1 MIGSNCSLDIADVA
15 LDNPP
20 EGPVFMDPVQNIGAL
35 SSWLRPATAVARRS
49 KFFAR
54 MHKATN
60 DKIKMR
66 NLLMA
71 DYEDMLHELNQ
82 MPQESKNR
90 LNAVLE
96 YLRLARI
103 DVRDTGRNFSI
114 KTKEIRRVGADG
126 IERLFQPELSKPDQV
141 LKLNAEETRMLRG
154 IRDYLDSRYTL
165 NAKSILAALGY
176 NGEYSKNG
184 ITESVEDDEFRNE
197 LLRLYNAIEEK
208 RLVSYIPFMR
218 SGDTRI
224 MVYGPDGTIDT
235 GAFFMLDSMQ
245 WLKDMVGPKAAQLI
259 PDPKINQKIAEI
271 EKRYPASAGFKVVV
285 SRRAAD
291 MNDRLSI
298 DDLSSLDKLM
308 NLMDA
313 NAGKI
318 IKDYFDR
325 TMGGMFSQETIGGL
339 SAQNA
344 GDIARGVIADLP
356 KSVRSVLM
364 EDLIVGFMKQA
375 REIPGY
381 DTNFTDRLLDYNR
394 IVASTVSHRMYRE
407 EYSKAFDDLKRNV
420 GDAERKYAEGWDE
433 YVDTPEHVVWR
444 ALRTIGFFN
453 SMWGSVAS
461 SAVNAM
467 SVWTVTA
474 PQMTIMKGS
483 AGLDIYKMSAQVI
496 AGFRGQ
502 VGYGMH
508 VDPYAI
514 PGLTD
519 EEREALILA
528 NKRGTVRAQMN
539 PELMGV
545 ESDAMASRGGAIKRT
560 ASRYFQYGSSVISVT
575 EEMNKAA
582 AFIVAYRYAQDPKAL
597 KNWKEAYKENERAK
611 IIIEEGS
618 NPFDV
623 AEFMV
628 ETATFMGGQIE
639 KPPVMRGAG
648 GVLLQFSQYALQTMF
663 LLSENLRKQGPRGK
677 VAAMFTIMTM
687 WTVAGLLYAI
697 PFGDDAINIFQY
709 LYNLFAKNK
718 LDFRTE
724 AQMMLAEMFGGG
736 PDARRDAEAIFRGP
750 SRALFGLNI
759 SERIGFTSLVP
770 EFGDG
775 LSIVPAISTSVLKIQ
790 EYLDRRNSGV
800 QPISAYVAA
809 VSPVIGKGPSD
820 ILKGFVQ
827 YPLEGLRTRYG
838 TLIKPAEEMDFPE
851 QLKRA
856 FGFQSADIARRQ
868 QARQSVTEIS
878 KATQNAERNNT
889 LRLSKMLA
897 DVIKAENAGQKAKAE
912 KIRAEFDKELQ
923 VIVDQFQKDLDSGN
937 MAKAV
942 RPPTTQTLKEAMM
955 TELHP
960 GLRLDN
966 VGKMKRAAAIEAY
979 RAAMVEDD
987 EDGLLPPEEEEGA
1000 GEEPLP
1006 QFRDGGAVRRYQDGG
1021 LVAPGNIDLHKRP
1034 VVKNSDGSISTVKS
1048 RSFGFD
1054 EGEVLLPTVSD
1065 DGRIMTDDEA
1075 VDQYRKT
1082 GKHLGIFKTPEA
1094 ATAYA
1099 KKLHEEQE
1107 KEYVK

>member
-1 MIGSNCSLDIADVA
+1 MIGANCSLDISDVA

-20 EGPVFMDPVQNIGAL
+20 DAPVFMDPVQNIGAL

-49 KFFAR
+49 KYFAR

-66 NLLMA
+66 NMLMA
-71 DYEDMLHELNQ
+71 DYEGMLHELNQ
-82 MPQESKNR
+82 MPQESKDR
-90 LNAVLE
+90 INAVVE
-96 YLRLARI
+96 YLRLSKTA
-103 DVRDTGRNFSI
+103 VRDTGRNFAI
-114 KTKEIRRVGADG
+114 KTRELRREGADG
-126 IERLFQPELSKPDQV
+126 IERRVVPELSKPGQT
-141 LKLNAEETRMLRG
+141 LKLDANETRMLHEMRE
-154 IRDYLDSRYTL
+154 YLDTRYTL
-165 NAKSILAALGY
+165 NAKSQLAALGY
-176 NGEYSKNG
+176 NGEYSRQG
-184 ITESVEDDEFRNE
+184 IEREVEDDSFRDE
-197 LLRLYNAIEEK
+197 LLRLFDAIESQ
-208 RLVSYIPFMR
+208 RLTSYIPFMR

-224 MVYGPDGTIDT
+224 MVYGPDGTIDS
-235 GAFFMLDSMQ
+235 GAFFMLDSLQ
-245 WLKDMVGPKAAQLI
+245 WLKNMVGPKIAKMI
-259 PDPKINQKIAEI
+259 PDPNIDAKIAEI
-271 EKRYPASAGFKVVV
+271 QKKYPASDGYKVVV

-291 MNDRLSI
+291 VNERLSI

-325 TMGGMFSQETIGGL
+325 TMGGMFSQETIGDL
-339 SAQNA
+339 SAANA
-344 GDIARGVIADLP
+344 AQVARGVIADLP

-364 EDLIVGFMKQA
+364 EDLISGFMKQS
-375 REIPGY
+375 RDIPGY

-420 GDAERKYAEGWDE
+420 NDAEREYAEKWDE
-433 YVDTPEHVVWR
+433 YVDTPEHVMWR

-483 AGLDIYKMSAQVI
+483 AGLDVYKMAAQVM

-502 VGYGMH
+502 VGYGLH

-514 PGLTD
+514 PGLTED
-519 EEREALILA
+519 ERDALILA
-528 NKRGTVRAQMN
+528 NQRGTVRAQMN
-539 PELMGV
+539 PELMGI
-545 ESDAMASRGGAIKRT
+545 ESGAMASRGGAIKQT
-560 ASRYFQYGSSVISVT
+560 ANRYFQYGSSVISVT

-687 WTVAGLLYAI
+687 WTVSGLLFAI
-697 PFGDDAINIFQY
+697 PFGDDAINIFQW
-709 LYNLFAKNK
+709 LYNKLNGSK
-718 LDFRTE
+718 LDMRTE

-750 SRALFGLNI
+750 SRALLGLNI
-759 SERIGFTSLVP
+759 SERIGFTSIIP
-770 EFGDG
+770 EFEDG

-800 QPISAYVAA
+800 QPIGAYVAA
-809 VSPVIGKGPSD
+809 VSPFIGKGPSD

-827 YPLEGLRTRYG
+827 YPQEGVRTRYG

-851 QLKRA
+851 QFKRA
-856 FGFQSADIARRQ
+856 AGFQSADIARRQ
-868 QARQSVTEIS
+868 QARQAGTELTKS
-878 KATQNAERNNT
+878 TQAAERNNT
-889 LRLSKMLA
+889 LRLGKMLA
-897 DVIKAENAGQKAKAE
+897 DIIKAQESGNAAKAAELEKKLEAEMEEIALKFEADINAGKM
-912 KIRAEFDKELQ
+912 D
-923 VIVDQFQKDLDSGN
+923 
-937 MAKAV
+937 KAV
-942 RPPTTQTLKEAMM
+942 KPPSSQTLREAMM
-955 TELHP
+955 AELYP
-960 GLRLDN
+960 ELKLDR
-966 VGKMKRAAAIEAY
+966 VGKLKRQAY
-979 RAAMVEDD
+979 IDTVRDIMVE
-987 EDGLLPPEEEEGA
+987 EQEGNPFLEEEG
-1000 GEEPLP
+1000 
-1006 QFRDGGAVRRYQDGG
+1006 D
-1021 LVAPGNIDLHKRP
+1021 
-1034 VVKNSDGSISTVKS
+1034 T
-1048 RSFGFD
+1048 
-1054 EGEVLLPTVSD
+1054 
-1065 DGRIMTDDEA
+1065 
-1075 VDQYRKT
+1075 
-1082 GKHLGIFKTPEA
+1082 EA
-1094 ATAYA
+1094 AFP
-1099 KKLHEEQE
+1099 E
-1107 KEYVK
+1107 